1 MVMGPPLPGRDE
13 GGIVCG
19 GTKVHDAVG
28 DTREERVVGD
38 DEGGAVGDG
47 LVEEQHGG
55 VADDGAGNC
64 DAAALA
70 AGQGLAPWP
79 TRVS

>member
-47 LVEEQHGG
+47 LEEQHGG